1 MARRGANQSTQSDAA
16 ATTRDGRNA
25 EHETSMDAQQDRLSK
40 VLATADEKLEEMVL
54 KAYRIG
60 YFDGHMNGTA
70 FQREELAALIQ
81 ATLADLYDTDA
92 SEDPLPRGRIT
103 PLNPNHP
110 ALTGVKE
117 SVGHNIR
124 IWAEYVGPV

>member
-1 MARRGANQSTQSDAA
+1 MARRGANRSTQPDDAA
-16 ATTRDGRNA
+16 AAQGGRNA
-25 EHETSMDAQQDRLSK
+25 GHETSMTAQQDRLSK
-40 VLATADEKLEEMVL
+40 VLTTADEKLEQMVL

-70 FQREELAALIQ
+70 FQREELAALIE

-92 SEDPLPRGRIT
+92 SEDPLPRGRMT
-103 PLNPNHP
+103 PLSPNHP

-124 IWAEYVGPV
+124 IWAEYVGPA

>member
-1 MARRGANQSTQSDAA
+1 MTG
-16 ATTRDGRNA
+16 
-25 EHETSMDAQQDRLSK
+25 QQDRLSE
-40 VLATADEKLEEMVL
+40 VLTTADEKLEQMVL

-92 SEDPLPRGRIT
+92 SEDLLPRGRMT
-103 PLNPNHP
+103 PLNTNHP
-110 ALTGVKE
+110 ALSGVE
-117 SVGHNIR
+117 DSVGHNIR
-124 IWAEYVGPV
+124 IWAEYVGPA

>member
-16 ATTRDGRNA
+16 ATTQDDRNTGL
-25 EHETSMDAQQDRLSK
+25 ETSMDAQQDRLSK